1 MNFAAWAGKR
11 SKWSPEAIVPSN
23 TRPGG
28 EPPRNT
34 DCSPRAAPITT
45 GRERVLSSR
54 VACRRCP
61 RGLRRY
67 GRSGPTSVAQ
77 FFSVHPENP
86 QPRLIRQAVDIIR
99 GGGVIAYPTDSCY
112 ALGCHIG
119 DKAAMERIRRI
130 RDVDERHHFTL
141 VCRNLSEV
149 GQFAK
154 VDNIQYRLIRANTPG
169 SYTFILRATRDVPR
183 RLLHPRHTIGV
194 RIPDHTVA
202 MALLDELGEPLLSST
217 LILPAHGVAL
227 NDAQEI
233 RRFLEHQVDL
243 VIDSGPCD
251 GEVTTVIDLATD
263 APRLV
268 REGRG
273 DIRPFGFVKEALH

>member
-1 MNFAAWAGKR
+1 M
-11 SKWSPEAIVPSN
+11 
-23 TRPGG
+23 
-28 EPPRNT
+28 
-34 DCSPRAAPITT
+34 
-45 GRERVLSSR
+45 
-54 VACRRCP
+54 
-61 RGLRRY
+61 
-67 GRSGPTSVAQ
+67 AQ
-77 FFSVHPENP
+77 YFSVHPENP
-86 QPRLIRQAVDIIR
+86 QPRLIRQAVEIIR
-99 GGGVIAYPTDSCY
+99 KGGVIAYPTDSCY

-130 RDVDERHHFTL
+130 RKVDERHHLTL

-149 GQFAK
+149 GQFAI
-154 VDNIQYRLIRANTPG
+154 VDNMQYRLIRANTPG

-233 RRFLEHQVDL
+233 RRHLEHQLDL
-243 VIDSGPCD
+243 VIDSGPCN
-251 GEVTTVIDLATD
+251 GAVTTVVDLAGD
-263 APRLV
+263 QPVLL
-268 REGRG
+268 REGKG
-273 DIRPFGFVKEALH
+273 DVRPFGFVKQALH

>member
-1 MNFAAWAGKR
+1 
-11 SKWSPEAIVPSN
+11 
-23 TRPGG
+23 
-28 EPPRNT
+28 
-34 DCSPRAAPITT
+34 
-45 GRERVLSSR
+45 
-54 VACRRCP
+54 
-61 RGLRRY
+61 
-67 GRSGPTSVAQ
+67 VAQ

-86 QPRLIRQAVDIIR
+86 QPRLIRAAVDIIR

-119 DKAAMERIRRI
+119 DKAAMERLRRI
-130 RDVDERHHFTL
+130 RNVDERHHFTL
-141 VCRNLSEV
+141 LCRNLSEV

-154 VDNIQYRLIRANTPG
+154 VDNLQFRLIRANTPG

-194 RIPDHTVA
+194 RIPNHTVA
-202 MALLDELGEPLLSST
+202 LALLETLQEPILSST

-227 NDAQEI
+227 NDAEEI
-233 RRFLEHQVDL
+233 RRHLEHQLDL

-251 GEVTTVIDLATD
+251 GQMTTVVDLSGD

-268 REGRG
+268 RQGKG
-273 DIRPFGFVKEALH
+273 DTRPFGFVKASLH

>member
-1 MNFAAWAGKR
+1 M
-11 SKWSPEAIVPSN
+11 
-23 TRPGG
+23 
-28 EPPRNT
+28 
-34 DCSPRAAPITT
+34 
-45 GRERVLSSR
+45 
-54 VACRRCP
+54 
-61 RGLRRY
+61 
-67 GRSGPTSVAQ
+67 AQ
-77 FFSVHPENP
+77 YFSVHPEDP
-86 QPRLIRQAVDIIR
+86 QPRLVRHAVEIIR
-99 GGGVIAYPTDSCY
+99 EGGVVAYPTDSCY

-141 VCRNLSEV
+141 MCRSLSEV

-154 VDNIQYRLIRANTPG
+154 VDNLQYRLMRANTPG

-183 RLLHPRHTIGV
+183 RLLTPRHTIGV
-194 RIPDHTVA
+194 RIPDHVVA
-202 MALLDELGEPLLSST
+202 QALLEALGEPLLSST
-217 LILPAHGVAL
+217 LILPAHGQPL

-233 RRFLEHQVDL
+233 RRFLEHQVEV
-243 VIDSGPCD
+243 VIDAGPCE